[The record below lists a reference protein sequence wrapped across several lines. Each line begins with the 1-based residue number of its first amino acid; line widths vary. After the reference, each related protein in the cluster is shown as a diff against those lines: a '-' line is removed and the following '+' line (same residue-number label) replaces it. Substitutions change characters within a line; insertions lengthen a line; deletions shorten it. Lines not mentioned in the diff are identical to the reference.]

1 MDLAVTKKGFDK
13 VRAATAAVLCT
24 MAIGAVAVATSG
36 CGSTSITATT
46 SITGSPS
53 PGSRRVTRSRGRS
66 DLRERGLLEL
76 PHDQGVGVGVG
87 PNLTDVGTLHKTT
100 TYTGT
105 LPVPVPGVT
114 GPVYTGID
122 WFVLHTQCPSCA
134 HSGSPMPPFTSF
146 TPQQYIELAT
156 FLNGLGVTY
165 K

>member
-1 MDLAVTKKGFDK
+1 MIK
-13 VRAATAAVLCT
+13 
-24 MAIGAVAVATSG
+24 
-36 CGSTSITATT
+36 
-46 SITGSPS
+46 
-53 PGSRRVTRSRGRS
+53 
-66 DLRERGLLEL
+66 
-76 PHDQGVGVGVG
+76 GVGVGVG